1 MAVSRFS
8 RRVLMV
14 IGFGVAVPAL
24 ILAGLAIVLT
34 LRIANAVEDE
44 SVKYNTYLSQ
54 QVAEAFEQ
62 ELMAHLRRAIVPAEN
77 AARNGATVREILD
90 ALNTDPN
97 EFEGAHL
104 VPVDELDGYSLLI
117 VEAQPLVYAP
127 GTGARRN

>member
-1 MAVSRFS
+1 MGGSRFS
-8 RRVLMV
+8 LRVLMV

-24 ILAGLAIVLT
+24 ILAGLGVVLT
-34 LRIANAVEDE
+34 LRIAHAVEDE

-77 AARNGATVREILD
+77 AARNGGTVGEIVA
-90 ALNTDPN
+90 ALSTEPN

-117 VEAQPLVYAP
+117 IEAQPL
-127 GTGARRN
+127 